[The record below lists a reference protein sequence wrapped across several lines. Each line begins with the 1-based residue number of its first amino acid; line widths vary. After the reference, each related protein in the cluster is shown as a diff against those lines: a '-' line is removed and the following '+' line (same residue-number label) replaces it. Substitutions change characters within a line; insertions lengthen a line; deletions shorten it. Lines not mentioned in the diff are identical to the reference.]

1 MRLYEAALP
10 CWTPRK
16 TENPDEWGRCR
27 IYGPETGVPG
37 PRNPELT
44 PYAIPFGRDLLSST
58 SQLAILVTAA
68 QSGKTETFLD
78 IIGERLDNRPVPIL
92 YVGPS
97 KEFNTDQFEPRLRE
111 LFLQAKS
118 LLAKIV
124 GGLDGKRQKKTL
136 KRVAGVTLRLGTAGS
151 PTSLKSSPA
160 GMALVDEYDDML
172 KNLRDQGDVLGL
184 IMARGE
190 TYVDF
195 VAGVTSTP
203 SQGLVDPALDEP
215 SGLIFWAI
223 AEDDDVSSP
232 IWRLWQRGTRDH
244 WCWPCPHCWEY
255 FVPRRDRLRYPD
267 KATPAEAKRNSWL
280 ECPRCNGRIYESHKA
295 DLNARGA
302 YVAPGQRIS
311 CEGVITGMP
320 AETYP
325 SRWVSGLCSPFK
337 TFGDRAER
345 YLTALATNE
354 AAKIQTA
361 INAAFGEVAVQAAGD
376 APDQEAIAAKRV
388 GHREGEVPEGVVVLL
403 AAVDVQKSRLVVVV
417 RGFGAN
423 GTSWLIQ
430 RRELWGPTAQTA
442 VWDELSILL
451 TTPIAGQLIKI
462 AFVDSGFRPGLKTWL
477 PVNRVYEFCRRHRRF
492 VFATKGTGVRLKPL
506 VESAIEVVP
515 EDGSAKKYGL
525 RLLLLDADH
534 WKATVHE
541 RLGLTSDMPG
551 CLHLNA
557 DVDEDYCRQLVAETR
572 VVGPSGKPTWVA
584 VQKDNHFL
592 DCEAMLQAAA
602 FKVNAEYFGAN
613 AATRA
618 AERRAER
625 QRLEVP
631 TRPES
636 AAAPVTRVSAPA
648 PLRRNIGS
656 WARRFNR

>member
-1 MRLYEAALP
+1 MP
-10 CWTPRK
+10 TK
-16 TENPDEWGRCR
+16 KQNPDDWGRCR
-27 IYGPETGVPG
+27 IYGADTGAPG
-37 PRNPELT
+37 PRDPHLT
-44 PYAIPFGRDLLSST
+44 PYAIPFGRDLLSTT

-97 KEFNTDQFEPRLRE
+97 KEFNTDQFEPRLRD

-118 LLAKIV
+118 LLAKVI

-172 KNLRDQGDVLGL
+172 RNLRDQGDVLGL

-203 SQGLVDPALDEP
+203 SQGLVDAVLDEA

-232 IWRLWQRGTRDH
+232 IWRLWQRGTRYH
-244 WCWPCPHCWEY
+244 WCWPCPHCRAF
-255 FVPRRDRLRYPD
+255 FVPRRDRLRYPEG
-267 KATPAEAKRNSWL
+267 ATPAQAKRDSWL
-280 ECPRCNGRIYESHKA
+280 ECPRCEGKIFEHHKA
-295 DLNARGA
+295 GLNARGA
-302 YVAPGQRIS
+302 YVAPGQQIS
-311 CEGVITGMP
+311 RDGVITGTP
-320 AETYP
+320 ADTYP

-345 YLTALATNE
+345 YLAALATNE
-354 AAKIQTA
+354 PAKVQTA
-361 INAAFGEVAVQAAGD
+361 INAAFGEVAIQATGD
-376 APDQEAIAAKRV
+376 TPDHDAIAAKRI
-388 GHREGEVPEGVVVLL
+388 GHAEGTIPPGVVVLL
-403 AAVDVQKSRLVVVV
+403 AAVDVQKHRLIVAV

-423 GTSWLIQ
+423 GTSWLVC

-442 VWDELSILL
+442 VWNELSVLL
-451 TTPIAGQLIKI
+451 TSPIDGQLIKM
-462 AFVDSGFRPGLKTWL
+462 AFVDSGFRPGEKTWL

-492 VFATKGTGVRLKPL
+492 VFATKGTRPRIKPL
-506 VESAIEVVP
+506 VESTIEVVP
-515 EDGSAKKYGL
+515 EDGSAKKFGL

-541 RLGLTSDMPG
+541 RLGLAADMPG

-572 VVGPSGKPTWVA
+572 VVGASGKPTWVKR
-584 VQKDNHFL
+584 QKDNHYL
-592 DCEAMLQAAA
+592 DIEAMLQAAA
-602 FKVNAEYFGAN
+602 FKVNAEYFGA
-613 AATRA
+613 AAAARA
-618 AERRAER
+618 AERRAEKKSIAT
-625 QRLEVP
+625 QLQSDPAPAASE
-631 TRPES
+631 TRPQ
-636 AAAPVTRVSAPA
+636 PHGPA
-648 PLRRNIGS
+648 KRSIGS